1 MGQKG
6 KAPHQKLIPLKSN
19 LKFNKSY
26 DLIIAVEPQGRGGS
40 ARRAEGR
47 HRGGESSSQGW
58 LSLLKGSP
66 SLPGHAGYCLAT
78 SWLPPG
84 YLLACPK
91 HSVLPPAS
99 SLPALSSSVRTAGSG
114 SGVTAAG
121 EDGEHHGGAPP
132 NNASIYEINA
142 STCPPGC
149 RGVLHH
155 PRTRCRFSEGCWHG
169 QSHRSAPAWLLQQPH
184 IHPPKDESH
193 LPSESWDCSRLRG
206 IPVGSAHPRTSRR

>member
-6 KAPHQKLIPLKSN
+6 KAPHKKLIPLKSN

-40 ARRAEGR
+40 VGRAGGR

-84 YLLACPK
+84 HLLACPE
-91 HSVLPPAS
+91 H
-99 SLPALSSSVRTAGSG
+99 LSNPIYPLHSSVPILGSG
-114 SGVTAAG
+114 SGGTAVGDDA
-121 EDGEHHGGAPP
+121 EHHEGAPP
-132 NNASIYEINA
+132 ITPAFVNSVPQRACTDAGKSFITPKA
-142 STCPPGC
+142 AFPKAAGTGTATALLQPGLSS
-149 RGVLHH
+149 R
-155 PRTRCRFSEGCWHG
+155 
-169 QSHRSAPAWLLQQPH
+169 AQQPH
-184 IHPPKDESH
+184 IPLRVSPTSPLSAAGSEAWGRTVPREICPPQEQQMQS
-193 LPSESWDCSRLRG
+193 
-206 IPVGSAHPRTSRR
+206 